1 MANKAKAKSKTNINQ
16 SSSLML
22 KKHGRSLNQMRF
34 RKLILILMVLA
45 FVVPIVGGL
54 IIWLIYLI

>member
-16 SSSLML
+16 SSLML